1 MGFLDKLRSITT
13 PFDEDFVDEMDQDES
28 PAAEPTFTAPAR
40 EERTPRRSSYDRT
53 AAQPAARSAAQTQ
66 TRENKVVSLRSGGA
80 QLAISKPTR
89 YEEASGIADHMRS
102 GKTVVVNLEEADLEV
117 SRRLLDFLS
126 GVAYA
131 QNGEIRRVATKTF
144 VIIPSGVELVGDALD
159 GLQSN
164 SVVY

>member
-1 MGFLDKLRSITT
+1 MSTH
-13 PFDEDFVDEMDQDES
+13 
-28 PAAEPTFTAPAR
+28 
-40 EERTPRRSSYDRT
+40 
-53 AAQPAARSAAQTQ
+53 AQQAQTL
-66 TRENKVVSLRSGGA
+66 V
-80 QLAISKPTR
+80 
-89 YEEASGIADHMRS
+89 EALPYIQQFT

-144 VIIPSGVELVGDALD
+144 VIIPNGVELVGDALD